1 MPSWTHVRIA
11 WPVMAALVLVTELC
25 AAQAIRGQQ
34 PAAPRREQPSDLNSL
49 LHRMERAA
57 LQNRKNFRAY
67 IVKRDYRFYHEDRDN
82 LKSEVI
88 AEIAFIPPGR
98 KEFKI
103 LASRGHSRGE
113 KVVRQILEDE
123 QKAAAAPVPP
133 GAINQTNY
141 YFSSLGRGVVDGVSC
156 YLLRISPKRKDRN
169 LVDGRIWVDPSTYMV
184 RKIEGEM
191 AKLPSWWLKSV
202 HVKIDFNN
210 VNSMWIET
218 SKEAEANVRIFGE
231 YIFTER
237 ATDHAIGEALAW
249 DDFPGLAATA
259 AR

>member
-1 MPSWTHVRIA
+1 
-11 WPVMAALVLVTELC
+11 MAALVLTTQLC
-25 AAQAIRGQQ
+25 AGQAIRGQK
-34 PAAPRREQPSDLNSL
+34 PAMASREQPLDLNSL
-49 LHRMERAA
+49 LQRMERAA

-82 LKSEVI
+82 LKAEVI
-88 AEIAFIPPGR
+88 AEVAFIPPGR

-123 QKAAAAPVPP
+123 QKAAAASVPP
-133 GAINQTNY
+133 GAISRTNY
-141 YFSSLGRGVVDGVSC
+141 YFTSLGRDVLDGVSS

-169 LVDGRIWVDPSTYMV
+169 LVDGRIWVDPETYMV
-184 RKIEGEM
+184 RKMEGDM
-191 AKLPSWWLKSV
+191 TKLPSWWLKSV

-210 VNSMWIET
+210 MNGMWIET
-218 SKEAEANVRIFGE
+218 SREAEANVRIFGE

-237 ATDHAIGEALAW
+237 ATDHATGEALAW
-249 DDFPGLAATA
+249 DDFPGLAATQ